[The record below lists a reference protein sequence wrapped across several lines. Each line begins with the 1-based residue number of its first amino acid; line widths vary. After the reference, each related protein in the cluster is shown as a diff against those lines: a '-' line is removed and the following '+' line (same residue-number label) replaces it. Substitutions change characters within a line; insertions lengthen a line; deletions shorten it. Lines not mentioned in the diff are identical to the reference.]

1 MIPIPKHTRSLKP
14 YKAGKPIE
22 ELAREK
28 KLTRIVKLASNEN
41 PLGTS
46 PKALA
51 AIADSLHDL
60 NRYVDPGSTMLVAKL
75 ADLYGKT
82 PRQVICGHGTDSL
95 IAYAVNAFTVEG
107 DEILTSQG
115 TFIGIYVSTNKLGR
129 TIKEVP
135 LKDFGFDLDAIRK
148 AVTKKTR
155 IIYLA
160 NPNNPTGTMFTAA
173 EFESFMA
180 DVPDDILVIL
190 DEAYS
195 TFADHLPDYPDGVR
209 YEYENLLVMR
219 TLSKAYGL
227 AGLRV
232 GFAVG
237 PEYIIHELYKVRLPF
252 EPNTLAQAAA
262 IAALDDKEFLARTVE
277 TNAKSLAM
285 FQSGLDRLDIKY
297 VPTTAN
303 FLLLLMPS
311 EEFAQMF
318 FQECLNRGLIVR
330 HVVGFGIPEGVRIN
344 SGTIDE
350 TEFALEVI
358 EEVYEKLQ
366 KNLLADKTA

>member
-1 MIPIPKHTRSLKP
+1 MIRIPEHTRSLKP

-28 KLTRIVKLASNEN
+28 KLDRIVKLASNEN

-46 PKALA
+46 PKAMA
-51 AIADSLHDL
+51 AIADSLYDL
-60 NRYVDPGSTMLVAKL
+60 NRYVDPGSTKLVAKL
-75 ADLYGKT
+75 ADLCGKS
-82 PRQVICGHGTDSL
+82 PQQIICGHGTDSL
-95 IAYAVNAFTVEG
+95 IAYAINTFTVEG

-135 LKDFGFDLDAIRK
+135 LKNFGFDLETIRK
-148 AVTKKTR
+148 AISEKTR

-173 EFESFMA
+173 EFESFMES
-180 DVPDDILVIL
+180 VPDDILVIL

-195 TFADHLPDYPDGVR
+195 TFAGHLPDYPDGVK
-209 YEYENLLVMR
+209 YDYENLLVMR

-237 PEYIIHELYKVRLPF
+237 PEYIIHEMYKVRLPF
-252 EPNTLAQAAA
+252 EPNTLAHAAA
-262 IAALDDKEFLARTVE
+262 IAALDDSDFLAETVRT
-277 TNAKSLAM
+277 NQQSLSLLQAGM
-285 FQSGLDRLDIKY
+285 DRLGIRY

-303 FLLLLMPS
+303 FLLMIMPS
-311 EEFAQMF
+311 EGFAQAF

-330 HVVGFGIPEGVRIN
+330 HVASFGIPEGVRIN

-350 TEFALEVI
+350 TEFALQII
-358 EEVYEKLQ
+358 EDVYAELQ
-366 KNLLADKTA
+366 KSALAGKTG

>member
-1 MIPIPKHTRSLKP
+1 MIRIPKHIKSLRP

-22 ELAREK
+22 ELAHEK
-28 KLTRIVKLASNEN
+28 KLDRIVKLASNEN

-46 PKALA
+46 PKAIA

-60 NRYVDPGSTMLVAKL
+60 NRYVDPGSTHLVAKL
-75 ADLYGKT
+75 AGLYSKA
-82 PRQVICGHGTDSL
+82 PQQVICGHGTDSL
-95 IAYAVNAFTVEG
+95 IAYAVNTFAVEG
-107 DEILTSQG
+107 DEILTTRG

-129 TIKEVP
+129 TIKEIP
-135 LKDFGFDLDAIRK
+135 LKDFGFDLDAMLK
-148 AVTKKTR
+148 AISNRTR

-160 NPNNPTGTMFTAA
+160 NPNNPTGTMFTAR
-173 EFESFMA
+173 EFESFM
-180 DVPDDILVIL
+180 DKVPNDILVIL

-195 TFADHLPDYPDGVR
+195 TFAGHFPDYPDGVR
-209 YEYENLLVMR
+209 YDYENLLVMR

-237 PEYIIHELYKVRLPF
+237 PEYLIHELYKVRLPF

-262 IAALDDKEFLARTVE
+262 IAALDDEEFLAETVE
-277 TNAKSLAM
+277 TNRRSLALL
-285 FQSGLDRLDIKY
+285 QAGLDRLGIKY

-311 EEFAQMF
+311 EEFAQAF
-318 FQECLNRGLIVR
+318 FQECLDRGLILR
-330 HVVGFGIPEGVRIN
+330 HVIAFGIPQGVRIN

-350 TEFALEVI
+350 TKFALGVI
-358 EEVYEKLQ
+358 EDVHARLQ
-366 KNLLADKTA
+366 KNSLAGKST